1 MEAGWTIHNVGHGV
15 SPLILH
21 VPHAGTWIPEVER
34 RGLLLGD
41 DELNVEI
48 NCMTDW
54 YTDRLAIDALTKAG
68 VSATVFANRASR
80 LVIDPERFVGEGEP
94 MAAIGMGPVY
104 HVTSDL
110 RPLRNDDPVE
120 DQRLLD
126 HWFHPY
132 ATAFTELVDQTLADH
147 GHAMI
152 VDLHSFPKR
161 ALPYER
167 DPTAQRPG
175 ICIGTDPEHT
185 PEGLRAAAFEA
196 FGDHPGGVAENTP
209 FAGTYVPLKHF
220 GRTLNVWSV
229 MIEVRRDLYQQGPGG
244 PLHEGFEEVTD
255 RLGGFLSATADPG
268 RIGPVRSEQR
278 AITSRLR

>member
-1 MEAGWTIHNVGHGV
+1 METAWTIHNLGHGS

-34 RGLLLGD
+34 RSLLLD
-41 DELNVEI
+41 DRELKAEVAL
-48 NCMTDW
+48 MTDW

-68 VSATVFANRASR
+68 VPARVFANRASR
-80 LVIDPERFVGEGEP
+80 LVIDPERFVGESEP

-110 RPLRNDDPVE
+110 RPLRNDDPVG

-126 HWFHPY
+126 QWFHPY
-132 ATAFTELVDQTLADH
+132 AAAFTELVDQALADH
-147 GHAMI
+147 GHAVI

-167 DPTAQRPG
+167 DPSAQRPS
-175 ICIGTDPEHT
+175 ICIGTDPDHT
-185 PEGLRAAAFEA
+185 PEGLRAAALEA

-209 FAGTYVPLKHF
+209 FAGTYVPLKHL
-220 GRTLNVWSV
+220 GRTMSVWSV
-229 MIEVRRDLYQQGPGG
+229 MIEVRRDLYQEEPGG

-255 RLGGFLSATADPG
+255 RLSRFLSAIPQPG
-268 RIGPVRSEQR
+268 
-278 AITSRLR
+278 